1 MLHAASMVG
10 GDDKTGAGEPVPRRK
25 GASRPAARPSKKSDS
40 TTGVQSVSRAFGI
53 LELFEERRP
62 SLTTTEIA
70 TLTGLNRATAHRF
83 CQTLLNLGYLEEVY
97 PRAFRPGLKAVS
109 LAQAA
114 LSSHELPDLALP
126 YLRDLRERT
135 GETVNM
141 ARLDAPDIIYVAR
154 LLNDDLLALRL
165 FVGSRLP
172 AYATS
177 MGRAMLAFLE
187 EAEVEA
193 MLDGIDLERLTEH
206 TIVDRRRL
214 VAELRR
220 IRNRGYA
227 VNDQELVENIC
238 GIAAP
243 VFGVSGRPVAAI
255 NVSVT
260 RQLAAAES
268 DDLAQHVTEAAR
280 AVSELAQQLSVDV
293 A

>member
-1 MLHAASMVG
+1 MAGAKQKAGGGRSSADGTRGSDAEPAGRSVNGAAG
-10 GDDKTGAGEPVPRRK
+10 I
-25 GASRPAARPSKKSDS
+25 
-40 TTGVQSVSRAFGI
+40 QSVSRALGI
-53 LELFEERRP
+53 LELFQERRP
-62 SLTTTEIA
+62 SLTTSEIA
-70 TLTGLNRATAHRF
+70 SLTGLNRATAHRF

-126 YLRDLRERT
+126 YLRGLREET

-141 ARLDAPDIIYVAR
+141 ARLDLPDIIYVAR
-154 LLNDDLLALRL
+154 LLNDNLLALRL

-177 MGRAMLAFLE
+177 MGRAMLAFLPE
-187 EAEVEA
+187 EEVDQL
-193 MLDGIDLERLTEH
+193 LDDVELEPITEH
-206 TIVDRRRL
+206 TITDRRRL

-227 VNDQELVENIC
+227 LNEQELVEGIR

-243 VFGVSGRPVAAI
+243 VFGVSGRPVAAV
-255 NVSVT
+255 NVSLV
-260 RQLAAAES
+260 RQLEDAER
-268 DDLAQHVTEAAR
+268 DELAQRVTEAAHG
-280 AVSELAQQLSVDV
+280 VSELARQLSVDV
-293 A
+293 G